1 MKAIYTYDK
10 MQFTFAEM
18 RKKKDA
24 NWMIKPRKTEGFT
37 ISRDFSAIEKKY
49 MYEDSLADQGMIS
62 GRLNLTV
69 STISFFDTVD
79 KTLVHFNFV
88 HITG

>member
-24 NWMIKPRKTEGFT
+24 NWMIKLRKTEGFK
-37 ISRDFSAIEKKY
+37 ISRDLKK
-49 MYEDSLADQGMIS
+49 L
-62 GRLNLTV
+62 
-69 STISFFDTVD
+69 
-79 KTLVHFNFV
+79 H
-88 HITG
+88 

>member
-24 NWMIKPRKTEGFT
+24 NWMIKLRKTEGFT
-37 ISRDFSAIEKKY
+37 ISRDWNK
-49 MYEDSLADQGMIS
+49 L
-62 GRLNLTV
+62 
-69 STISFFDTVD
+69 
-79 KTLVHFNFV
+79 H
-88 HITG
+88 

>member
-24 NWMIKPRKTEGFT
+24 NWMINLRKTEGFK
-37 ISRDFSAIEKKY
+37 ISRDLKK
-49 MYEDSLADQGMIS
+49 L
-62 GRLNLTV
+62 
-69 STISFFDTVD
+69 
-79 KTLVHFNFV
+79 H
-88 HITG
+88 